1 MGLEFRL
8 RLRLELRWVRVY
20 VVYKIS
26 LLLCKLPE
34 VSIHYFVSFLVPSS
48 SPLIKNITSFTSRS
62 LMLIWTAID
71 NGSWHGVPRGYCVTY
86 QARGSSQ
93 SDIQEIQD
101 PSQLSAN
108 ITSLKPYT
116 RYYVQVAAKTGA
128 GCGAQDRT
136 SHVTMED
143 GKNAIF
149 ETDLVIYKIVIYRHL
164 NLLTFFQLQVD
175 HLRMSRLKVLEPNLL
190 GFLLNGMK

>member
-1 MGLEFRL
+1 LIIR
-8 RLRLELRWVRVY
+8 
-20 VVYKIS
+20 
-26 LLLCKLPE
+26 
-34 VSIHYFVSFLVPSS
+34 HYYFLVPSV
-48 SPLIKNITSFTSRS
+48 PPEITNITSTSTS
-62 LMLIWTAID
+62 LEVTWTRID
-71 NGSWHGVPRGYCVTY
+71 DLYWHGVPRGYCVTY

-143 GKNAIF
+143 GKN
-149 ETDLVIYKIVIYRHL
+149 
-164 NLLTFFQLQVD
+164 
-175 HLRMSRLKVLEPNLL
+175 LKLS
-190 GFLLNGMK
+190 